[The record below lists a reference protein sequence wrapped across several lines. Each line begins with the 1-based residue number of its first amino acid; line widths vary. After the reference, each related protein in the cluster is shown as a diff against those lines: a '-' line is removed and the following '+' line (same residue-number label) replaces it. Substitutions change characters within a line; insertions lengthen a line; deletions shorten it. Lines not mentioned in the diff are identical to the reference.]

1 MNNLG
6 NANPEKKKKKGKQV
20 GETSGRQTLSSGYWR
35 LGKWTRGLRE
45 EVVYPD

>member
-6 NANPEKKKKKGKQV
+6 NANPEKRKRKRV

-35 LGKWTRGLRE
+35 LGKWTRGVRE